1 MSTINYAPR
10 PSRAPLLERQL
21 RQIVGMC
28 RSSKSRASVLR
39 REIIGSDGKL
49 PMGVCG
55 PPAWDCGAGCYP
67 FDFKRRMK

>member
-39 REIIGSDGKL
+39 REISVVTANFRWGFLDRVQGIQALDAIRRT
-49 PMGVCG
+49 MG
-55 PPAWDCGAGCYP
+55 DQ
-67 FDFKRRMK
+67 

>member
-39 REIIGSDGKL
+39 REISVVMANYRWGYVDL
-49 PMGVCG
+49 PHGIAALDVIRSILRG
-55 PPAWDCGAGCYP
+55 E
-67 FDFKRRMK
+67 

>member
-39 REIIGSDGKL
+39 REISVV
-49 PMGVCG
+49 M
-55 PPAWDCGAGCYP
+55 ANY
-67 FDFKRRMK
+67 R

>member
-39 REIIGSDGKL
+39 REISVVTANFRWGYMDRAQGVAALDVIRSVLRGGK
-49 PMGVCG
+49 
-55 PPAWDCGAGCYP
+55 
-67 FDFKRRMK
+67 